1 MNIQTLT
8 SPKSYSSSNS
18 NGRNYL
24 NACPSDDAGLLRYSS
39 SPPATSSSS
48 PAAVPRYSY
57 HRESTS
63 PSPSSTSTDL
73 QSVVSKYHAN
83 PELLKLILASKV
95 EEDKR
100 RTEEA
105 KLKAKELDLYFKNQ
119 QDHFKSNR
127 NHQQEAFILQQRRR
141 RSSSSSNSSTNSNSN
156 NNAGESIHRRIAP
169 YAIPRPIVMS
179 PPSRR
184 NSSASALLS
193 INQLSINSSNTPS
206 LSTSAPANTNLFPPP
221 TTSLSYNS
229 RPQEPVQKISRRRRS
244 MQAITKIVE
253 TTEFPYDDRHF
264 WKNNGN
270 TVQKKTGCK
279 SVYYKC
285 ANSCKGCP
293 VNKTVVEQ
301 PDGSYIIKYRG
312 DHISECSQVEHIR
325 DLFSGSTLEPSSEP
339 VILYESQYYEK
350 GAGRAIHIQLVP
362 TRPTAPLKRESKPPH
377 IVIPAPNFDEMRIE
391 DNEFSAWSYEED
403 ESAQATF
410 WDPIPTSSSSSSSN

>member
-8 SPKSYSSSNS
+8 SAKSYSNSSSNNS
-18 NGRNYL
+18 SSRSYL

-39 SPPATSSSS
+39 SPPATSTSS
-48 PAAVPRYSY
+48 PAALPRYSY

-63 PSPSSTSTDL
+63 PSPSSTATDL

-119 QDHFKSNR
+119 QDHYKSNR

-141 RSSSSSNSSTNSNSN
+141 RSSSSSNSSTSSSSN

-193 INQLSINSSNTPS
+193 MNQLSINNSSNTPS

-221 TTSLSYNS
+221 PPPPPPTASMSYNS
-229 RPQEPVQKISRRRRS
+229 ARPQEPVQKISRRRRS

-325 DLFSGSTLEPSSEP
+325 DL
-339 VILYESQYYEK
+339 
-350 GAGRAIHIQLVP
+350 
-362 TRPTAPLKRESKPPH
+362 
-377 IVIPAPNFDEMRIE
+377 
-391 DNEFSAWSYEED
+391 
-403 ESAQATF
+403 
-410 WDPIPTSSSSSSSN
+410 

>member
-1 MNIQTLT
+1 MNMNIQTLK
-8 SPKSYSSSNS
+8 SQKSYPDSNKNS
-18 NGRNYL
+18 RSYL
-24 NACPSDDAGLLRYSS
+24 NACPSDEAGLLRYSS
-39 SPPATSSSS
+39 SPP
-48 PAAVPRYSY
+48 PPPPVAAPSLYSY
-57 HRESTS
+57 HREATL
-63 PSPSSTSTDL
+63 PSSTATDL

-119 QDHFKSNR
+119 QECYKPNR
-127 NHQQEAFILQQRRR
+127 NHQQEAFTEQRRRR
-141 RSSSSSNSSTNSNSN
+141 RSSSSSNSSASSSSHNNSAGNSTQ
-156 NNAGESIHRRIAP
+156 RRIAP

-184 NSSASALLS
+184 NSSASAILS
-193 INQLSINSSNTPS
+193 INQLSINNAKCTQPFSS
-206 LSTSAPANTNLFPPP
+206 SAPANANLFPPA
-221 TTSLSYNS
+221 TALSFNNS
-229 RPQEPVQKISRRRRS
+229 RLQENAAKISRRRRS

-325 DLFSGSTLEPSSEP
+325 DL
-339 VILYESQYYEK
+339 
-350 GAGRAIHIQLVP
+350 
-362 TRPTAPLKRESKPPH
+362 
-377 IVIPAPNFDEMRIE
+377 
-391 DNEFSAWSYEED
+391 
-403 ESAQATF
+403 
-410 WDPIPTSSSSSSSN
+410 

>member
-1 MNIQTLT
+1 MNIQALT
-8 SPKSYSSSNS
+8 SQKSYSNSNK

-39 SPPATSSSS
+39 SPPPPPPVVVS
-48 PAAVPRYSY
+48 PLYSY
-57 HRESTS
+57 HRESAS
-63 PSPSSTSTDL
+63 PPSAATDL

-105 KLKAKELDLYFKNQ
+105 KLKAKELDLYIKNQ
-119 QDHFKSNR
+119 QEYYTLNQ
-127 NHQQEAFILQQRRR
+127 NHQQEAFIVQQRRR
-141 RSSSSSNSSTNSNSN
+141 RSSSSSNSSASSSSHHNSN
-156 NNAGESIHRRIAP
+156 AGNSMNRRIAP
-169 YAIPRPIVMS
+169 YSRPIVRS
-179 PPSRR
+179 TPSRR
-184 NSSASALLS
+184 NSSAPALLS
-193 INQLSINSSNTPS
+193 VNQLSINNANSTQM
-206 LSTSAPANTNLFPPP
+206 LSASAPVNTNSFPSAA
-221 TTSLSYNS
+221 TLSFNNNRS
-229 RPQEPVQKISRRRRS
+229 QENVAKISRRRRS

-301 PDGSYIIKYRG
+301 PNGSYIIKYRG

-325 DLFSGSTLEPSSEP
+325 DL
-339 VILYESQYYEK
+339 
-350 GAGRAIHIQLVP
+350 
-362 TRPTAPLKRESKPPH
+362 
-377 IVIPAPNFDEMRIE
+377 
-391 DNEFSAWSYEED
+391 
-403 ESAQATF
+403 
-410 WDPIPTSSSSSSSN
+410 

>member
-285 ANSCKGCP
+285 ANSCKVSKKP
-293 VNKTVVEQ
+293 K
-301 PDGSYIIKYRG
+301 
-312 DHISECSQVEHIR
+312 
-325 DLFSGSTLEPSSEP
+325 
-339 VILYESQYYEK
+339 
-350 GAGRAIHIQLVP
+350 RASAKVGYQWRSFRLVD
-362 TRPTAPLKRESKPPH
+362 T
-377 IVIPAPNFDEMRIE
+377 
-391 DNEFSAWSYEED
+391 
-403 ESAQATF
+403 
-410 WDPIPTSSSSSSSN
+410 

>member
-8 SPKSYSSSNS
+8 SAKSYSNSNS
-18 NGRNYL
+18 NSRNYL

-39 SPPATSSSS
+39 SPPATSSS
-48 PAAVPRYSY
+48 PPVAALPRYSY
-57 HRESTS
+57 RRESTS
-63 PSPSSTSTDL
+63 SPPSSTATDL

-119 QDHFKSNR
+119 QDHYKPNR
-127 NHQQEAFILQQRRR
+127 NHQQEAFIIQQRRR

-193 INQLSINSSNTPS
+193 MNQLSINNSNTPS

-221 TTSLSYNS
+221 PTASMSYNS
-229 RPQEPVQKISRRRRS
+229 RPQEPAQKISRRRRS

-301 PDGSYIIKYRG
+301 PDGSYLVKYRG
-312 DHISECSQVEHIR
+312 SHISECSQVEHIR
-325 DLFSGSTLEPSSEP
+325 DL
-339 VILYESQYYEK
+339 
-350 GAGRAIHIQLVP
+350 
-362 TRPTAPLKRESKPPH
+362 
-377 IVIPAPNFDEMRIE
+377 
-391 DNEFSAWSYEED
+391 
-403 ESAQATF
+403 
-410 WDPIPTSSSSSSSN
+410 